1 METRIV
7 DLEVRY
13 MHQERT
19 IDELSR
25 TVFEQSRVIAEL
37 HLRLKALEKR
47 ASSDG
52 EPAPPNEPPPHY

>member
-1 METRIV
+1 M

-25 TVFEQSRVIAEL
+25 TVFEQSRAIAEL
-37 HLRLKALEKR
+37 HTRLKALEKR
-47 ASSDG
+47 AAADG
-52 EPAPPNEPPPHY
+52 EPSPPNEAPPHY